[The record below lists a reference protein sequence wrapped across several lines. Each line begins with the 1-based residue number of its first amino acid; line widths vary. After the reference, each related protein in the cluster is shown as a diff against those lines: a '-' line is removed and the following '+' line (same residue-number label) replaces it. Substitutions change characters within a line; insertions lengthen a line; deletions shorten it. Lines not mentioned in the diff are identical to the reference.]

1 MGRGKASKADGT
13 KAVGYLRVST
23 DDQALGPDAQR
34 AAIEAWA
41 KRTGVQV
48 VAWHADLG
56 VSGGAPVDKR
66 PALLAALDALASNGA
81 GVLVVAKRD
90 RLARDVMAAAMVER
104 LADRIGARIV
114 SAAGEGTDGTDP
126 ASQLMRTMIDAFAQ
140 YERALIRARTKAALA
155 VKSARG
161 ERVGCI
167 PYGSRLAA
175 DGRSLEPCQA
185 EQAVIATVRAARERG
200 LTLRAIVAELEAA
213 GLVSRAGRPFQ
224 KRQVERML
232 AA

>member
-1 MGRGKASKADGT
+1 MGRSKASKADGT

-41 KRTGVQV
+41 KRSGVQV

-66 PALLAALDALASNGA
+66 PALLAALDALATHGA

-126 ASQLMRTMIDAFAQ
+126 ASQLMRTMVDAFAQ

-161 ERVGCI
+161 ERVGCL
-167 PYGSRLAA
+167 PYGSSLAA
-175 DGRSLEPCQA
+175 DGRTLEPCQA
-185 EQAVIATVRAARERG
+185 EQAVIATVRAARARG
-200 LTLRAIVAELEAA
+200 LTLRAIVSELEAA
-213 GLVSRAGRPFQ
+213 GLSSRSGRPFQ